1 MKRMP
6 NINLTEADYQ
16 IAIHSE
22 KVIRGGE
29 GIICASDKEDTLYK
43 IFVAPY
49 DHIQQIPVTMPD
61 NKFKKIV
68 AQYEH
73 PLENSVRPL
82 STLSYYGNLIGYEMT
97 YDKKDVP
104 LSNMRPKRELLLHYL
119 NESKRILEYYASKD
133 ITYGDVK
140 SNNILINWHSGQVK
154 FCDMDNIR
162 LGQYPID
169 LVVCC
174 LETFASTYGCIDEK
188 ADAYMHNLLTLE
200 RLIYKN
206 IPYRDII
213 YFLEKGQY
221 PRRFERPA
229 KKVIDSMKEPE
240 NFNGEYI
247 IQYAK
252 RRKKF

>member
-16 IAIHSE
+16 IIIHAGE
-22 KVIRGGE
+22 VISGGE
-29 GIICASDKEDTLYK
+29 AIICRSDKEDTLYK
-43 IFVAPY
+43 IFPGS
-49 DHIQQIPVTMPD
+49 DKHTPGLMSD
-61 NKFKKIV
+61 NKYKKIL
-68 AQYEH
+68 AQYEN

-97 YDKKDVP
+97 YDKNDIP
-104 LSNMRPKRELLLHYL
+104 LWNMRPKRNILLQYL
-119 NESKRILEYYASKD
+119 NETKRILEYYASKD

-140 SNNILINWHSGQVK
+140 GNNILINCHSGQVK

-169 LVVCC
+169 LVVYC
-174 LETFASTYGCIDEK
+174 LENFVSTYGCIDEK

-213 YFLEKGQY
+213 NFLEQGQY
-221 PRRFERPA
+221 PRRFERPVRA
-229 KKVIDSMKEPE
+229 VIDSMVEPE
-240 NFNGEYI
+240 NFTGEYI

-252 RRKKF
+252 KPKYMIK